1 LSSRYIL
8 LKKAIAFFNKTLEQ
22 TTTQTKPSLQNKNR
36 NILLFTLLT
45 LALLLT
51 FLLNISLG
59 SVSIPLKDVFNSLI
73 GGNSSKETWDYI
85 IINYR
90 LPKASAAILAG
101 MGLSISGLLM
111 QTLFR
116 NPLAGPDVLG
126 LSSGASLGVATIVL
140 GAAFLPPFLS
150 SILLSPYGIILAS
163 SLGSFFVL
171 LAVLA
176 VSQRLRDTMAIL
188 IVGLMFASL
197 TSAIIGTLTY
207 FSTAEQLQKFTFWS
221 LGNLGNLSWPSIG
234 ILSIC
239 VTIALLLSLVSIK
252 PLNALLLGENYA
264 RSLGM
269 NYKKTRLIIIFSTS
283 ILAGSITAFAGP
295 IAFIGLAVPH
305 IAKLVFQTSNHTILF
320 WSTLLFGAIIMLICD
335 SISQLPGSD
344 LFLPINAV
352 TSIFGAPI
360 VIWLLIRKRRMMN

>member
-1 LSSRYIL
+1 MVG
-8 LKKAIAFFNKTLEQ
+8 E
-22 TTTQTKPSLQNKNR
+22 
-36 NILLFTLLT
+36 
-45 LALLLT
+45 
-51 FLLNISLG
+51 
-59 SVSIPLKDVFNSLI
+59 
-73 GGNSSKETWDYI
+73 NSSKETWDYI

-90 LPKASAAILAG
+90 LPKAITAIVVG
-101 MGLSISGLLM
+101 IGLSISGLLM

-126 LSSGASLGVATIVL
+126 LSSGSSLGVATIVM
-140 GAAFLPPFLS
+140 GAAFLPTGLS
-150 SILLSPYGIILAS
+150 SILLSSYGIILAS
-163 SLGSFFVL
+163 SLGSFLVL

-176 VSQRLRDTMAIL
+176 ISQRLRDTMAIL

-197 TSAIIGTLTY
+197 TSAIVGTLTY

-221 LGNLGNLSWPSIG
+221 MGNLGNLSWSSIV
-234 ILSIC
+234 ILSVC
-239 VTIALLLSLVSIK
+239 VAIGLLLSLVSVK

-264 RSLGM
+264 RSLGV
-269 NYKKTRLIIIFSTS
+269 NYKRTRLIIIIATS
-283 ILAGSITAFAGP
+283 ILAGSITAYSGP

-320 WSTLLFGAIIMLICD
+320 WATLLLGAIIMLICD

-344 LFLPINAV
+344 LTLPINAV

-360 VIWLLIRKRRMMN
+360 VIWLLIRKRKMMN

>member
-1 LSSRYIL
+1 M
-8 LKKAIAFFNKTLEQ
+8 
-22 TTTQTKPSLQNKNR
+22 
-36 NILLFTLLT
+36 
-45 LALLLT
+45 
-51 FLLNISLG
+51 NISLG
-59 SVSIPLKDVFNSLI
+59 SVSIPIKEVFNSLT
-73 GGNSSKETWDYI
+73 GGSSTKETWDYI

-90 LPKASAAILAG
+90 LPKAIAAILVG

-140 GAAFLPPFLS
+140 GAAFLPSGLS
-150 SILLSPYGIILAS
+150 SILLSSYGIVLAS
-163 SLGSFFVL
+163 SLGSFLVL
-171 LAVLA
+171 LAVLV

-188 IVGLMFASL
+188 IIGLMFASL
-197 TSAIIGTLTY
+197 TSAIVGTLTY

-221 LGNLGNLSWPSIG
+221 MGNLGNLSWSSIV
-234 ILSIC
+234 ILC
-239 VTIALLLSLVSIK
+239 VCVAIGLLLSLLSIK

-269 NYKKTRLIIIFSTS
+269 NYKRTRLIIIFATS
-283 ILAGSITAFAGP
+283 ILAGSITAYAGP

-305 IAKLVFQTSNHTILF
+305 IAKLVFQTSDHTILF
-320 WSTLLFGAIIMLICD
+320 WSTLLLGAIIMLVCD
-335 SISQLPGSD
+335 SMSQLPGSD
-344 LFLPINAV
+344 LTLPINAV

-360 VIWLLIRKRRMMN
+360 VIWLLIRKRKMMN